1 MINMLRTRV
10 IPCLLLK
17 GNGFYKTTKFKNP
30 VYLGDPINILK
41 IFNDKEVDE
50 IFVLDIGA
58 TSLQKDLNMNLL
70 TDFAS
75 ECFMP
80 LGYGG
85 GIRTLDQMKAVFQ
98 LGFEKVAMNTAA
110 YDNPELITQGANAFG
125 SQSIVVSID
134 VKKSLLGSYEVMNR
148 SGNKKT
154 GRKPAEYAREMEARG
169 AGEILISAIDRDG
182 TMEGYDLNLVKLVA
196 AAVRIPVIAC
206 GGAGNIADFGVAVKE
221 AGASAVAAGAM
232 FVFQGPH
239 RAVLI
244 NFPSPEE
251 LESVFAAS

>member
-1 MINMLRTRV
+1 MLRTRV

-41 IFNDKEVDE
+41 IFNEKEVDE

-70 TDFAS
+70 SDFAS

-98 LGFEKVAMNTAA
+98 LGFEKVAINTSAF
-110 YDNPELITQGANAFG
+110 DNPELITQGASAFG
-125 SQSIVVSID
+125 NQSVVVSID
-134 VKKSLLGSYEVMNR
+134 VKKSLLGSYEVMTR
-148 SGNKKT
+148 SGIKKT

-169 AGEILISAIDRDG
+169 AGEILLSAIDRDG
-182 TMEGYDLNLVKLVA
+182 TMEGYDLKLVKMVA
-196 AAVRIPVIAC
+196 AAVKIPVIAC
-206 GGAGNIADFGVAVKE
+206 GGAGNIGDFGAAVKE
-221 AGASAVAAGAM
+221 AGASAAAAGAM

-244 NFPSPEE
+244 NFPPPEE
-251 LESVFAAS
+251 LESVFDAS